1 MMMLMGVRMSW
12 LMLRRKCVLAWS
24 AAVARS
30 TSFSNCFWYASSRRL
45 RSWPSLT
52 SSSTTTITATA
63 YTPKAEISIFSVCA
77 NTKSAGR
84 NTYRLYFWYIPRI
97 PKNVPPQSNF
107 VKQLPLSACSS
118 AVISGTLSTG
128 RFHWSLSLLP
138 MIFSPS
144 VI

>member
-1 MMMLMGVRMSW
+1 M
-12 LMLRRKCVLAWS
+12 AWS

-45 RSWPSLT
+45 RSRPSLT
-52 SSSTTTITATA
+52 NSSTTTTAAAA
-63 YTPKAEISIFSVCA
+63 YTPKAEISIFFVCV

-84 NTYRLYFWYIPRI
+84 NTYRLYSWYILRI
-97 PKNVPPQSNF
+97 PKNVPPQSNL
-107 VKQLPLSACSS
+107 VKQLSLSACSS

-128 RFHWSLSLLP
+128 RFHWPLSLLP
-138 MIFSPS
+138 MTFPPS